1 MKTCPVCRSL
11 CFDDMPVC
19 YGCMHNFDRDGS
31 CMGGNSD
38 SAASSGRL
46 TGDVAPGKDA
56 VAPGDGKKDG
66 IAMEEGKPSAPEGEG
81 RATGAPGAGAR
92 GGEWPAEGGELD
104 DDGVGRA
111 EMRCVQGCS
120 CDDAGRRATLRI
132 PMVTSVASGPILS
145 GSTGELSGEVCA
157 CSVESSVSAP
167 SLTIEAP
174 EGYRMVLRLERA

>member
-31 CMGGNSD
+31 CMGGHSD

-66 IAMEEGKPSAPEGEG
+66 IAMEERGSSASEEE
-81 RATGAPGAGAR
+81 RVVGASGVR

-111 EMRCVQGCS
+111 DVRCVQGRS

-132 PMVTSVASGPILS
+132 PMVTSVAPGSFLS
-145 GSTGELSGEVCA
+145 GSASGLSSGTHFG
-157 CSVESSVSAP
+157 SVEPPASAP
-167 SLTIEAP
+167 FLAIEAP